1 MTVIMLMAFGVC
13 SVLMF
18 PLMAQ
23 PLSLGLSIM
32 VSTLFLC
39 MSSAMLISSWYAY
52 ILFLIYVGG
61 LLVMF
66 AYVAAL
72 SPNTL
77 FSGMN
82 AIIFFIALSII
93 ISFILYNHY
102 FIDPVKTEIFNTWAE
117 TKKLKTYGIE
127 LVSPHYVS
135 ILIALGTILLLNLIV
150 VVKICFYQHT
160 PLRPFKI

>member
-1 MTVIMLMAFGVC
+1 MTSIMLMAFSIC

-32 VSTLFLC
+32 ISTLFLC
-39 MSSAMLISSWYAY
+39 LSSAMLISSWYAY

-72 SPNTL
+72 SPDML
-77 FSGMN
+77 FSSMN
-82 AIIFFIALSII
+82 AIIFFIMF
-93 ISFILYNHY
+93 SFFSSLILYNCN
-102 FIDPVKTEIFNTWAE
+102 FVDLAKLEILNTWMV
-117 TKKLKTYGIE
+117 TKKLKTYGVE
-127 LVSPHYVS
+127 LVSPYYIS

-160 PLRPFKI
+160 SLRPFKV

>member
-1 MTVIMLMAFGVC
+1 MTMIMLMAFSAC

-18 PLMAQ
+18 PMMAQ

-32 VSTLFLC
+32 LSTLFLC

-82 AIIFFIALSII
+82 AIIFFIVLSTI
-93 ISFILYNHY
+93 ISAILYNHY
-102 FIDPVKTEIFNTWAE
+102 FIDPMKTEILNTWAE

-127 LVSPHYVS
+127 LVSPHYIS
-135 ILIALGTILLLNLIV
+135 ILIALGAILLLNLIV

-160 PLRPFKI
+160 PLRPFKV

>member
-1 MTVIMLMAFGVC
+1 MTVIMLMAFSTC

-32 VSTLFLC
+32 ISTLFLC

-77 FSGMN
+77 FSGVN
-82 AIIFFIALSII
+82 AIIFFITLSVIVYV
-93 ISFILYNHY
+93 ILYSHY

-117 TKKLKTYGIE
+117 IKKLKTYGVE
-127 LVSPHYVS
+127 LVSPHYIS

-150 VVKICFYQHT
+150 VVKICFYQHA

>member
-1 MTVIMLMAFGVC
+1 MTVIMLMAFGAC

-18 PLMAQ
+18 PMMAQ
-23 PLSLGLSIM
+23 PFSLGLSIM
-32 VSTLFLC
+32 LSTLFLC

-82 AIIFFIALSII
+82 AIIFFIVLSTI
-93 ISFILYNHY
+93 ISAILYSHY
-102 FIDPVKTEIFNTWAE
+102 FIDPMKTEILNTWAE

-127 LVSPHYVS
+127 LVSPHYIS
-135 ILIALGTILLLNLIV
+135 ILIAMGTILLLNLIV

-160 PLRPFKI
+160 PLRPFKV

>member
-1 MTVIMLMAFGVC
+1 MTVIMLMAFGTC

-32 VSTLFLC
+32 LSTLFLC

-77 FSGMN
+77 FSGTN
-82 AIIFFIALSII
+82 VIIFFIVLSAIISII
-93 ISFILYNHY
+93 LYTHY
-102 FIDPVKTEIFNTWAE
+102 FIDPMKTETLNTWVE

-127 LVSPHYVS
+127 LASPHYIS

>member
-1 MTVIMLMAFGVC
+1 MTVIMLMAFSTC

-32 VSTLFLC
+32 ISTLFLC

-82 AIIFFIALSII
+82 AIIFFITLSVII
-93 ISFILYNHY
+93 YVILYNHY

-117 TKKLKTYGIE
+117 TKKLKTYGVE
-127 LVSPHYVS
+127 LVSPHYIS

-160 PLRPFKI
+160 PLRSFKI

>member
-1 MTVIMLMAFGVC
+1 MTVIMLMAFGAC

-150 VVKICFYQHT
+150 VVKICFYQHI